1 MSKWHNIRDN
11 KPEVPGN
18 IFCVESIG
26 QNRLFPYTSKGE
38 YREINGINYI
48 YIIDGMGMSDIAF
61 VEVENGIF
69 IDSCC
74 KWMIRYYTEALKF
87 PKEVI
92 DDYYRRYNKLS
103 NNDLVENKIINE
115 DTWQIG

>member
-1 MSKWHNIRDN
+1 MSKWHNLRDN

-38 YREINGINYI
+38 YREINGRNYI
-48 YIIDGMGMSDIAF
+48 YIMDGMGGVSDIAF
-61 VEVENGIF
+61 VEVENGVF
-69 IDSCC
+69 IDFCC
-74 KWMIRYYTEALKF
+74 KWAVRYYTEALKF

-92 DDYYRRYNKLS
+92 DDYYKRYNKLS
-103 NNDLVENKIINE
+103 NNDSVENKIINK
-115 DTWQIG
+115 DT

>member
-1 MSKWHNIRDN
+1 MSKWYNIRDN

-48 YIIDGMGMSDIAF
+48 YTRDDMGMSDIAF

-74 KWMIRYYTEALKF
+74 KWMVRYYAEALKF

-92 DDYYRRYNKLS
+92 DDYYKRYNKLS
-103 NNDLVENKIINE
+103 NNDLVKNKIINK
-115 DTWQIG
+115 DT